1 MMNDRS
7 FRASSSTRFLTDASF
22 LNIQNINVGYTLP
35 SKWTKK
41 LAISSLRVY
50 MSAENVF
57 YWSKRK
63 GFDPR
68 QSYDETTNATFYS
81 PMRTISGGVSFEF

>member
-1 MMNDRS
+1 M
-7 FRASSSTRFLTDASF
+7 
-22 LNIQNINVGYTLP
+22 P

-41 LAISSLRVY
+41 MAISSLRVY

-68 QSYDETTNATFYS
+68 QSYDATTNATYYS

>member
-1 MMNDRS
+1 
-7 FRASSSTRFLTDASF
+7 
-22 LNIQNINVGYTLP
+22 
-35 SKWTKK
+35 
-41 LAISSLRVY
+41 LAINSLRVY

>member
-1 MMNDRS
+1 MTN
-7 FRASSSTRFLTDASF
+7 ASY

-35 SKWTKK
+35 ASWTKK
-41 LAISSLRVY
+41 LAINSLRLY

-68 QSYDETTNATFYS
+68 QSYDTTTNATYYS
-81 PMRTISGGVSFEF
+81 PMRTISGGVTFQF